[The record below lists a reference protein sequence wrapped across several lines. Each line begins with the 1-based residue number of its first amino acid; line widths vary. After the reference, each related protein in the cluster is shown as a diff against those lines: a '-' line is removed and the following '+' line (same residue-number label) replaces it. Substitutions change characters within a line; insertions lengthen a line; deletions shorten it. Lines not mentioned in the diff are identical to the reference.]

1 MDRSAEERVVADL
14 ALLMANNDLVDGGE
28 DRKKGADHNAEVVAA
43 VHTRT
48 VEDRSEPDVV
58 AAVAV
63 AAVVAVVAAV
73 EMIVGA
79 VVGVAK
85 DYRVRVA
92 DILHQ
97 EVGCTGN

>member
-28 DRKKGADHNAEVVAA
+28 DRKGADHNAEMVAA

-48 VEDRSEPDVV
+48 VEDRSEPDAV
-58 AAVAV
+58 AAVV
-63 AAVVAVVAAV
+63 AVVAVVAAV

-79 VVGVAK
+79 VVGLAK
-85 DYRVRVA
+85 DYTVRVA
-92 DILHQ
+92 DTLHQ